1 MAAAILLLTTIF
13 VATTGDSMSY
23 AIAVVGAGH
32 DEPHF
37 LIRAFWGVVLW
48 PLWRGILLYMGEG
61 QVGVLQQF
69 IVITAIPVSIII
81 LPSLW
86 TGGSKSGHGYGARAE
101 VALMA
106 CPA

>member
-1 MAAAILLLTTIF
+1 
-13 VATTGDSMSY
+13 MSY

-32 DEPHF
+32 DEPHY
-37 LIRAFWGVVLW
+37 LIRAFWGGAMAVMA
-48 PLWRGILLYMGEG
+48 GILLYMGEG

-86 TGGSKSGHGYGARAE
+86 AGPKAAMARARE
-101 VALMA
+101 QKLL
-106 CPA
+106 